1 MRGNFAM
8 RCKNCGA
15 GLLPRCN
22 GTAAAVQR
30 YSCRGAVMRLAA
42 TFPEPRFS
50 RDNRARPR
58 ALYKINLPVRIHQ

>member
-22 GTAAAVQR
+22 GTAVAT
-30 YSCRGAVMRLAA
+30 VMRLAA